1 MFRTHIHPF
10 SRNML
15 TMYCASVRRTE
26 NANDGH
32 VQYVGDLTL
41 DMLAPRNTEYVDVE
55 PSTWYCACPHGV

>member
-1 MFRTHIHPF
+1 
-10 SRNML
+10 ML

-26 NANDGH
+26 KAKDGH

-41 DMLAPRNTEYVDVE
+41 DIVAPRNTEYVDVE